1 MLKQRLAEGEEY
13 EQQVSERLAR
23 MDNQQ
28 QSLLET
34 HRALQEAFQQV
45 STERGGGGLAEV

>member
-23 MDNQQ
+23 MENQQ

-45 STERGGGGLAEV
+45 STGRGGGGLAEV